1 MQSGDLAVKEKMT
14 QPQSSKITRRSVPA
28 ILRPGN
34 MALLYLQEF
43 LNRIFPPSLNP
54 LYILGSITFFLL
66 WIIIGTGL
74 YLYLFYDISA
84 TRAYTSVQHITENQE
99 YYGGIMRSLHR
110 YASDAFVLAI
120 LLHII
125 QVFFSDRFR
134 KNRWVAWVSG
144 AAILVPVWLDG
155 VTGYFLVW
163 DEKARMVAQVTAE
176 IMDVLPVGTEP
187 MSRNFLTADAVHF
200 LLFFVITY
208 LHITIP
214 FLFIALLWIHCMR
227 VSRPNVNPPAV
238 VGWTVFASFLALSL
252 IKPAV
257 SMGQADLTK
266 LLGEIEMDW
275 FYFIPYY
282 MISHLGVTPVT
293 VWVGGTVGLILFT
306 AMPWLIPDPKRGAGK
321 ERASNV
327 VQQGKIELDIDKCKG
342 CMLCFEACP
351 FEAVDIIS
359 RHGPSGD
366 SEVVGVV
373 SDRCAECG
381 FCVTSCEFSAVS
393 MDGMTKTDYQGK
405 IEAALSCATSNGRP
419 KMMAFIC
426 DRSLDLGSITS
437 DDGMTLAAH
446 PSVAVMVTPCIGVVS
461 PAMVDYSR
469 KGGAQ
474 GVVVVGCRPLDCHY
488 RETRRRMSKDRTST
502 FLVEELKGANLKVAL
517 ISPFDADKLM
527 REIGE
532 FMDQLKGGPSGA
544 GGGQR

>member
-1 MQSGDLAVKEKMT
+1 MT
-14 QPQSSKITRRSVPA
+14 QPQKPKIVRRSVPA

-34 MALLYLQEF
+34 TALVYFQEF
-43 LNRIFPPSLNP
+43 LNKIFPSSLNP

-84 TRAYTSVQHITENQE
+84 INAYPSVQHITENQK
-99 YYGGIMRSLHR
+99 YYGGIIRSFHR
-110 YASDAFVLAI
+110 YASDAFVFAI

-144 AAILVPVWLDG
+144 AAVLVPVWLDG

-163 DEKARMVAQVTAE
+163 DEKGRMVAQITSE
-176 IMDVLPVGTEP
+176 IMDVLPVSTEP
-187 MSRNFLTADAVHF
+187 MSRNFLTQDSVHF

-238 VGWTVFASFLALSL
+238 VGWTIFASLLALAL

-257 SMGQADLTK
+257 SMGQADLTR

-275 FYFIPYY
+275 FYFLPYY
-282 MISHLGVTPVT
+282 MISDLGVTPKA
-293 VWVGGTVGLILFT
+293 VWLGGTAGLILFT
-306 AMPWLIPDPKRGAGK
+306 VMPWLIPDPQRGDRPEPG
-321 ERASNV
+321 RNV
-327 VQQGKIELDIDKCKG
+327 IPQGKIELDLDKCKG
-342 CMLCFEACP
+342 CVLCFDACP

-359 RHGPSGD
+359 RPGASGD
-366 SEVVGVV
+366 DVVVSVV

-381 FCVTSCEFSAVS
+381 FCVSACEFSAVS
-393 MDGMTKTDYQGK
+393 MSGLTKTDFQNK
-405 IEAALSCATSNGRP
+405 IEDALSFAAANGRP
-419 KMMAFIC
+419 KIMAFIC
-426 DRSLDLGSITS
+426 ERSLDLESITS
-437 DDGMTLAAH
+437 NDGMTLAAH
-446 PSVAVMVTPCIGVVS
+446 PSAAVIVTPCIGVVS
-461 PAMVDYSR
+461 PAMVEYSR
-469 KGGAQ
+469 KGGAE

-488 RETRRRMSKDRTST
+488 RETRRRMSKDRSSL
-502 FLVEELKGANLKVAL
+502 FLVEEIRNANLKVAL
-517 ISPFDADKLM
+517 ISPFDAETLL

-532 FMDQLKGGPSGA
+532 FMDQIKGAAAGA
-544 GGGQR
+544 GEGSR